1 MSEAKLGYAL
11 RNVLTRQWVN
21 ARHWGTEL
29 VLDLRNASVFP
40 TMEEALA
47 CLNELGTDEE
57 DGSIKRTDV
66 ARGWYEIVA
75 VVYKVGEE

>member
-1 MSEAKLGYAL
+1 MIAARLEYAL
-11 RNVLTRQWVN
+11 RNVLTRHWVN
-21 ARHWGTEL
+21 ARSWDTEL

-47 CLNELGTDEE
+47 CLNEIGTDEE

-66 ARGWYEIVA
+66 AQGWYEIVA
-75 VVYKVGEE
+75 VAYKGVM